1 MSLVELLSS
10 ISSSGSRV
18 LKYVKVVTSVG
29 FVKVIVEVVLVVSV
43 SKVLV
48 RIVERGKEW
57 FVAVRAQGT
66 KHSKG

>member
-18 LKYVKVVTSVG
+18 LKYVKIVTSVG
-29 FVKVIVEVVLVVSV
+29 FVEMIVKVALVVSM

-48 RIVERGKEW
+48 RFVERVKSGSL
-57 FVAVRAQGT
+57 Q
-66 KHSKG
+66 

>member
-18 LKYVKVVTSVG
+18 LKYVKVVTSVR
-29 FVKVIVEVVLVVSV
+29 FVEMIVKVVLVVSM

-48 RIVERGKEW
+48 RIVERGEEW
-57 FVAVRAQGT
+57 FVAVRTQGT
-66 KHSKG
+66 KHSEG

>member
-18 LKYVKVVTSVG
+18 LKYVKVVTSVR
-29 FVKVIVEVVLVVSV
+29 FVEMIVKVVLVVSM

-48 RIVERGKEW
+48 RIVERGEEW
-57 FVAVRAQGT
+57 FVAVRTQRT
-66 KHSKG
+66 KYSEG